1 MLNHKSDLGRRRL
14 FDMFGFG
21 PVPADTAAS
30 NWLRRRQIQG
40 KPHVTKQRK
49 FANGSIAQQQQVEW
63 AKRRCRPK
71 KPKSV
76 SWLANAQRQALH
88 HVLLFF
94 NLTPVSEFVFLES
107 PSHLAIEKGSKARW
121 IL

>member
-14 FDMFGFG
+14 SDMFGFG
-21 PVPADTAAS
+21 SVPVDSAAS

-49 FANGSIAQQQQVEW
+49 FANRSGSIAQPQQVEW
-63 AKRRCRPK
+63 AKRRCGPK

-76 SWLANAQRQALH
+76 GWLANAQRQALH
-88 HVLLFF
+88 HMLLFF
-94 NLTPVSEFVFLES
+94 NLTPVSEFVS
-107 PSHLAIEKGSKARW
+107 LAEPLTFGN
-121 IL
+121 